1 MATVRWRPQG
11 QGPERWDQGQ
21 GAGELQQEMGRLLES
36 FFGRSPQMTG
46 PDRAWAPLVDMYE
59 TGDDLVVVAELPGVK
74 EQDIRLAVTGDV
86 LTLRGERGSD
96 ATASEA
102 SSQYRSERWFGRF
115 ERMVALPIPVQADRI
130 KATYREGL
138 LTVRLPKAEEI
149 KPREIR
155 INVQ

>member
-1 MATVRWRPQG
+1 
-11 QGPERWDQGQ
+11 
-21 GAGELQQEMGRLLES
+21 MGRLLES

-96 ATASEA
+96 ATTGEA